1 MQKGTLFKA
10 LVGKYADLRGKG
22 VPEIAAMGGMG
33 QTKLYDRFRHPE
45 ELTVWELNEI
55 CKGLSWRTEDKIDL
69 IENLFRLDLSRP
81 RERR

>member
-33 QTKLYDRFRHPE
+33 QTKLYDRMRHPE
-45 ELTVWELNEI
+45 ELTVKELNDI
-55 CKGLSWRTEDKIDL
+55 CAGQRWTRDDKIDL
-69 IENLFRLDLSRP
+69 IENLFKLDL

>member
-22 VPEIAAMGGMG
+22 VPEISKMGGMG

-45 ELTVWELNEI
+45 DLTVKELNGI
-55 CKGLSWRTEDKIDL
+55 CEGLRWTKEDKIDL
-69 IENLFRLDLSRP
+69 VENLLRLDL